1 MALQQIKDPAE
12 LANFTEDQI
21 VRTPGSDK
29 IFIKGS
35 EVDTSAGEDG
45 SLSGTLSSNET
56 DFGNSKLVSKQIAK
70 LASGGAAKRGLDIA
84 KEAGVAP
91 FNPANIRSAINIG
104 GTSNL
109 DIKDIYSATLD
120 RISVQEQNQKDGNSL
135 LSKMIE
141 ENPGL
146 WGSLNGDD
154 IDYIKTHGT
163 PHETT
168 LAKMAT
174 YRAEHP
180 EEDSNHVLSLR
191 NKYWDAGIDIN
202 DTPAQATQK
211 IEANSNIFRKEN
223 APKGDGGEPDF
234 TNTEE
239 RKLEQKFG
247 NGWELNTTRQQQL
260 DFLYGSDS
268 LLTDEDLRD
277 ASALG
282 ISNWSEPAIGTVL
295 ESFSN
300 AADRRQ
306 FVSDFNLEQEAL
318 GALIDPLDFLDEW
331 ATKKDAGEFDADNLL
346 LKEFLNE
353 E

>member
-1 MALQQIKDPAE
+1 MALQQITDPAE
-12 LANFTEDQI
+12 LANFTEEQI

-35 EVDTSAGEDG
+35 EVDTSAGESG
-45 SLSGTLSSNET
+45 SLQNTLSSGET
-56 DFGNSKLVSKQIAK
+56 DFDKLRLVSKQIAK
-70 LASGGAAKRGLDIA
+70 EVGKGASKRGVKLAKDAGLKLLD
-84 KEAGVAP
+84 
-91 FNPANIRSAINIG
+91 PANIRSAMNIG
-104 GTSNL
+104 GQTNL
-109 DIKDIYSATLD
+109 DIKDIYSATLE
-120 RISVQEQNQKDGNSL
+120 RITAQETNQKEGNAYIM
-135 LSKMIE
+135 KMLE
-141 ENPGL
+141 ENEGL
-146 WGSLNGDD
+146 WDALDGSD
-154 IDYIKTHGT
+154 IDYIKRYGV
-163 PHETT
+163 PHRTT
-168 LAKMAT
+168 QAKIAA
-174 YRAEHP
+174 YKKEHP
-180 EEDSNHVLSLR
+180 EEDSNFVLSLR

-268 LLTDEDLRD
+268 QLTDEDLRD

-318 GALIDPLDFLDEW
+318 GASIDPLDFLDEW
-331 ATKKDAGEFDADNLL
+331 ATKKDAGEFDADSQL
-346 LKEFLNE
+346 LKEFLSE